1 MPPELSSRFEKD
13 EAALRHLLSGYAA
26 PLEKLDQTLLGAL
39 KSSER
44 NIFHQFHKLKAK
56 AARAEGFRSGVLSR
70 HERIIVDSLYPHG
83 GLQERTL
90 CGLPFLAAYGT
101 ELLDELSKFSCPPD
115 SSASIPAGSAPC
127 AFQHH
132 VLFL

>member
-1 MPPELSSRFEKD
+1 MRQLISDYTKPIER
-13 EAALRHLLSGYAA
+13 
-26 PLEKLDQTLLGAL
+26 LDRTLLGAL

-44 NIFHQFHKLKAK
+44 NILHQFQKLKAK
-56 AARAEGFRSGVLSR
+56 AARAEGFRIGVVDR
-70 HERIIVDSLYPHG
+70 HERILVDSLYPHG

-90 CGLPFLAAYGT
+90 CGLPLLAAYGT
-101 ELLDELSKFSCPPD
+101 ELLDELSRFSCPPD

>member
-1 MPPELSSRFEKD
+1 MRQLI
-13 EAALRHLLSGYAA
+13 SGYAE
-26 PLEKLDQTLLGAL
+26 PLERLDRTLLGAL
-39 KSSER
+39 KLSER
-44 NIFHQFHKLKAK
+44 NILHQFQKLKAK
-56 AARAEGFRSGVLSR
+56 AARAEGFRIGVLDR
-70 HERIIVDSLYPHG
+70 HERILVDSLYPHG

-101 ELLDELSKFSCPPD
+101 ALLDELSRFSCPPD